1 MATRPEVQQSSTP
14 ELFAGVLSDAK
25 ELAIGHIGRVR
36 GEIGDELKEL
46 KQYLA
51 RVVIAAGVMVV
62 ASLLAGETIA
72 LALVALG
79 LPGWAGF
86 LLATVIAVVA
96 GVVLVK
102 RMPNSKKDMDLV
114 PEESMSDLKADLAQI
129 GDKITH

>member
-1 MATRPEVQQSSTP
+1 MATRPEVKQSSTP

-25 ELAIGHIGRVR
+25 EIAIGHLGRMR
-36 GEIGDELKEL
+36 SEIGDELTEL

-62 ASLLAGETIA
+62 ASLLAGETLA
-72 LALVALG
+72 LGLVALG

-86 LLATVIAVVA
+86 ALATVIAVVA
-96 GVVLVK
+96 GVLLVK
-102 RMPNSKKDMDLV
+102 RMPSSKKNMDLV

>member
-25 ELAIGHIGRVR
+25 EIAVGHLGRMR
-36 GEIGDELKEL
+36 SEIGDELKEL

-72 LALVALG
+72 LGLVALG

-86 LLATVIAVVA
+86 ALATVIAVVA
-96 GVVLVK
+96 GVLLVK
-102 RMPNSKKDMDLV
+102 RMPGSKQNMDLV
-114 PEESMSDLKADLAQI
+114 PEEAMNDLKSDLAQI